1 MKNSKTR
8 RLIAAVLA
16 ALTIVLSML
25 TLCFAAVKTYS
36 ATVNVIVPEGNE
48 PRVYYSATV
57 GSVVISGS
65 LTGYTV
71 SLVGVGNAQQPA
83 ESLVIYSEN
92 F

>member
-8 RLIAAVLA
+8 KLIAAVLA
-16 ALTIVLSML
+16 VLTIVLSML

-36 ATVNVIVPEGNE
+36 ATVNVIVPVSNE
-48 PRVYYSATV
+48 LRAYYSATV

-71 SLVGVGNAQQPA
+71 SLVGAGNAQQPA
-83 ESLVIYSEN
+83 ESLVI
-92 F
+92 

>member
-1 MKNSKTR
+1 MKNSKTW

-57 GSVVISGS
+57 GSVVSGS
-65 LTGYTV
+65 ITGYTV

>member
-48 PRVYYSATV
+48 PRVYYSSTV
-57 GSVVISGS
+57 GSVVSCSI
-65 LTGYTV
+65 TGYMV